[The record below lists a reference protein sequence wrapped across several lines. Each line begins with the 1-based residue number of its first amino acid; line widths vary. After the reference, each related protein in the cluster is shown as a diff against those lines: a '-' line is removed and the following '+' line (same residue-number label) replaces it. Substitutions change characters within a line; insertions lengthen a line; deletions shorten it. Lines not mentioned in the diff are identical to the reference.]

1 MAGKLAVAGAGRGV
15 RARGDLIATTALL
28 EFQSPTAEL
37 IARPVPLRGR
47 VTIWTIFAM
56 VASVLTVAG
65 VIPVDRV
72 VTANG
77 RVISRAGSLVV
88 QPLETSIVRAILV
101 QEGQVVHA
109 GEILAKLD
117 PTFTA
122 ADVGTYQA
130 QAVSL
135 QAEVDRLR
143 SEVENRPYAS
153 DGSPASQFQA
163 TIYGQRKAEYDF
175 KLSNYREKTASLQSA
190 VVRALGDVTAY
201 TARLEGALQVEAM
214 RKELERLNAGS
225 KLNTLQAI
233 DSRLEIE
240 RGLQTSRNQVGSSKS
255 DLLAMMR
262 ERDGFVEQHR
272 AEISQLI
279 TDQERKLSDAKEQL
293 NKASLRHQLV
303 DLKAGQDAVVQ
314 KIADV
319 SVGSVLQSGD
329 QFMTLVPSD
338 SQLEIEANVA
348 GRDAGFVHPGD
359 PVSIKF
365 DTFDYVLYGSAK
377 GTVRTVSADS
387 YYNSTVDKN
396 KAVTRPSQQ
405 EDDSGLGPVY
415 YKARVTLD
423 EIKLHDLPLSFRM
436 SPGMPVNADI
446 RVGQRTI
453 LGYFLGR
460 IIPGASQGMREP

>member
-1 MAGKLAVAGAGRGV
+1 LTGKLADVGAGRSV

-47 VTIWTIFAM
+47 ITIWVIFAM

-65 VIPVDRV
+65 VIPVDRI

-77 RVISRAGSLVV
+77 RVISRSGSLVV

-101 QEGQVVHA
+101 QEGQAVHA
-109 GEILAKLD
+109 GEVLARLD

-135 QAEVDRLR
+135 AAEVERLR
-143 SEVENRPYAS
+143 DEVEDKPYVS
-153 DGSPASQFQA
+153 DGTPAGQLQA
-163 TIYGQRKAEYDF
+163 GIYGQRKAEYDF
-175 KLSNYREKTASLQSA
+175 KLSNYQERIASLQSV
-190 VVRALGDVTAY
+190 VVRALGDLKAY
-201 TARLEGALQVEAM
+201 TGRLDSAYQVEGM
-214 RKELERLNAGS
+214 RKELERLSVGS
-225 KLNTLQAI
+225 KLNTLGAI
-233 DSRLEIE
+233 DSRAEID
-240 RGLQTSRNQVGSSKS
+240 RQLQTSRNQMSASTS
-255 DLLAMMR
+255 DLQAMMR
-262 ERDGFVEQHR
+262 ERDGFTQQHH

-279 TDQERKLSDAKEQL
+279 TDQERKLSDAREQL
-293 NKASLRHQLV
+293 NKAALRHQLI
-303 DLKAGQDAVVQ
+303 DFKAGQDAVVQ

-338 SQLEIEANVA
+338 AQLEIEANVA

-377 GTVRTVSADS
+377 GTVRTISADS

-423 EIKLHDLPLSFRM
+423 EVKLHDLPLSFRM
-436 SPGMPVNADI
+436 TPGMPVNADI

-460 IIPGASQGMREP
+460 VIPGMSEGMREP

>member
-1 MAGKLAVAGAGRGV
+1 MSGKLAVAGTGRGV
-15 RARGDLIATTALL
+15 RARGDAVATTALL

-47 VTIWTIFAM
+47 VTIWAIFAM
-56 VASVLTVAG
+56 VGSVMAVAG
-65 VIPVDRV
+65 IMPVDRV

-101 QEGQVVHA
+101 QEGQVVKA
-109 GEILAKLD
+109 GDILAKLD

-135 QAEVDRLR
+135 QAEVNRLR
-143 SEVENRPYAS
+143 NEVQDKPYVS
-153 DGSPASQFQA
+153 DGTPESQFQA
-163 TIYGQRKAEYDF
+163 TVYGQRKAEYDF
-175 KLSNYREKTASLQSA
+175 KLSNYREKIASLQSA
-190 VVRALGDVTAY
+190 VVRSIGDVKAY
-201 TARLEGALQVEAM
+201 NSRLAGARQVEDM
-214 RKELERLNAGS
+214 RTELERLNVGS
-225 KLNTLQAI
+225 KLNTLSAK
-233 DSRLEIE
+233 DSRIEIE
-240 RGLQTSRNQVGSSKS
+240 RGLQSSTNQVTSATS
-255 DLLAMMR
+255 DLTAMLR
-262 ERDGFVEQHR
+262 ERDGYTEQHR

-293 NKASLRHQLV
+293 NKAALRHQLV
-303 DLKAGQDAVVQ
+303 DLRAGQDAVVQ
-314 KIADV
+314 KITDV

-338 SQLEIEANVA
+338 AQLEVEANVA

-377 GTVRTVSADS
+377 GVVRTVSADS
-387 YYNSTVDKN
+387 YYNSTVDKT
-396 KAVTRPSQQ
+396 KAVTRPTQQ
-405 EDDSGLGPVY
+405 DDDTGLGPVY

-423 EIKLHDLPLSFRM
+423 EVNLHDLPPSFRM
-436 SPGMPVNADI
+436 TPGMPVNADI

-460 IIPGASQGMREP
+460 IIPGMSQGMREP

>member
-1 MAGKLAVAGAGRGV
+1 M
-15 RARGDLIATTALL
+15 
-28 EFQSPTAEL
+28 
-37 IARPVPLRGR
+37 
-47 VTIWTIFAM
+47 
-56 VASVLTVAG
+56 
-65 VIPVDRV
+65 
-72 VTANG
+72 
-77 RVISRAGSLVV
+77 
-88 QPLETSIVRAILV
+88 RAILV

-109 GEILAKLD
+109 GETLARLD

-135 QAEVDRLR
+135 QAEVERLR
-143 SEVENRPYAS
+143 AELQDKPYVS
-153 DGSPASQFQA
+153 DGTRAGQLQA

-175 KLSNYREKTASLQSA
+175 KLSNYREKIASLQST
-190 VVRALGDVTAY
+190 VVRAIGDVKAY
-201 TARLEGALQVEAM
+201 TTRLEGALEVEAM

-225 KLNTLQAI
+225 KLSTLQAI
-233 DSRLEIE
+233 DSRVEVE
-240 RGLQTSRNQVGSSKS
+240 RGLQTSRNQVVSSTS
-255 DLLAMMR
+255 DLQAMMR
-262 ERDGFVEQHR
+262 ERDGFTQQHY

-279 TDQERKLSDAKEQL
+279 TDQERKLSDAQEQL
-293 NKASLRHQLV
+293 NKAALRHQLI

-338 SQLEIEANVA
+338 VQLEIEANVA

-387 YYNSTVDKN
+387 YYNSSVDKN
-396 KAVTRPSQQ
+396 KAVTRAWFK
-405 EDDSGLGPVY
+405 EGLH
-415 YKARVTLD
+415 AQ
-423 EIKLHDLPLSFRM
+423 
-436 SPGMPVNADI
+436 PG
-446 RVGQRTI
+446 
-453 LGYFLGR
+453 
-460 IIPGASQGMREP
+460 

>member
-1 MAGKLAVAGAGRGV
+1 MASRLAVVGQGV
-15 RARGDLIATTALL
+15 RARADAVAATALL

-47 VTIWTIFAM
+47 VTVWAIFAM
-56 VASVLTVAG
+56 LASFLVVAG
-65 VIPVDRV
+65 VFPVDRV

-77 RVISRAGSLVV
+77 RVISKDGSIVI

-101 QEGQVVHA
+101 QPGQVVHT
-109 GEILAKLD
+109 GQVLARLD

-122 ADVGTYQA
+122 ADMGTYKS

-143 SEVENRPYAS
+143 SEVAGKPYLPN
-153 DGSPASQFQA
+153 GTPAGQLQA
-163 TIYGQRKAEYDF
+163 AIFGQRQAEYNF
-175 KLSNYREKTASLQSA
+175 KLSNYREKIASLQSA
-190 VVRALGDVTAY
+190 VVRALGDVNAY
-201 TARLEGALQVEAM
+201 SARLGGAREVENM
-214 RKELERLNAGS
+214 RRELERLNAGS

-240 RGLQTSRNQVGSSKS
+240 RGLATSKNTVTSATS
-255 DLLAMMR
+255 DLQAMMR
-262 ERDGFVEQHR
+262 ERDGFMEQHR
-272 AEISQLI
+272 AEISQQI
-279 TDQERKLSDAKEQL
+279 TDQERKLSDAQEQL

-314 KIADV
+314 KVADI

-329 QFMTLVPSD
+329 QFITLVPSD
-338 SQLEIEANVA
+338 AQLEVEANIA

-387 YYNSTVDKN
+387 FSNPSDDKG
-396 KAVTRPSQQ
+396 KAITRPTQSD
-405 EDDSGLGPVY
+405 ESGLGPVY

-423 EIKLHDLPLSFRM
+423 EIKLHDLPPSFRM
-436 SPGMPVNADI
+436 TPGMPINADI
-446 RVGQRTI
+446 LVGQRTI
-453 LGYFLGR
+453 LGYMLGR
-460 IIPGASQGMREP
+460 IVPNVSEGMREP

>member
-1 MAGKLAVAGAGRGV
+1 MAGKLAVVGAARGV

-37 IARPVPLRGR
+37 IARPVPFRGR
-47 VTIWTIFAM
+47 ITIWVIFAM
-56 VASVLTVAG
+56 VASVMTVAG

-109 GEILAKLD
+109 GEVLAKLD

-143 SEVENRPYAS
+143 AEVQDKPYVS
-153 DGSPASQFQA
+153 DGTPAGQLQA
-163 TIYGQRKAEYDF
+163 GIYGQRKAEYDF
-175 KLSNYREKTASLQSA
+175 KLSNYREKIASLQS
-190 VVRALGDVTAY
+190 VVARALGDLKAY
-201 TARLEGALQVEAM
+201 TARLDSAYQVEGM
-214 RKELERLNAGS
+214 RKELERLSVGS
-225 KLNTLQAI
+225 KLNTLGAI
-233 DSRLEIE
+233 DSRAEID
-240 RGLQTSRNQVGSSKS
+240 RQLQTSRNLASASTS
-255 DLLAMMR
+255 DLQAMMR
-262 ERDGFVEQHR
+262 ERDGFTQQHQ

-293 NKASLRHQLV
+293 NKAALRHQLI
-303 DLKAGQDAVVQ
+303 DLRAGQDAVVQ

-338 SQLEIEANVA
+338 ARLEIEANVA

-387 YYNSTVDKN
+387 YYNSTVDKT

-405 EDDSGLGPVY
+405 EDDTGLGPVY

-460 IIPGASQGMREP
+460 IIPGMSQGMREP

>member
-1 MAGKLAVAGAGRGV
+1 MTGKVADVGAGRSV
-15 RARGDLIATTALL
+15 RARDDLIATTALL

-37 IARPVPLRGR
+37 IARPVPLQGR
-47 VTIWTIFAM
+47 ITIWVIFAT
-56 VASVLTVAG
+56 VASVLMVAG
-65 VIPVDRV
+65 VIPVDRI

-101 QEGQVVHA
+101 QEGQAVHA
-109 GEILAKLD
+109 GEVLARLD

-122 ADVGTYQA
+122 ADLGTYQA

-135 QAEVDRLR
+135 AAEVERLR
-143 SEVENRPYAS
+143 DEVEDKPYVS
-153 DGSPASQFQA
+153 DGTPAGQLQA
-163 TIYGQRKAEYDF
+163 GIYGQRKAEYDF
-175 KLSNYREKTASLQSA
+175 KLSNYREKIASLQSV
-190 VVRALGDVTAY
+190 VVRALGDLKAY
-201 TARLEGALQVEAM
+201 TGRLDSAHQVEEM
-214 RKELERLNAGS
+214 RKELERLSVGS
-225 KLNTLQAI
+225 KLNTLGAI
-233 DSRLEIE
+233 DSRAEID
-240 RGLQTSRNQVGSSKS
+240 RQLQTSRNLASASTS
-255 DLLAMMR
+255 DLQAMMR
-262 ERDGFVEQHR
+262 ERDGFTQQHHV
-272 AEISQLI
+272 EISQLI

-293 NKASLRHQLV
+293 NKAALRRQLI
-303 DLKAGQDAVVQ
+303 DFKAGQDAVVQ

-338 SQLEIEANVA
+338 AQLEIEANVA

-387 YYNSTVDKN
+387 YYNSTVDRN

-423 EIKLHDLPLSFRM
+423 EINLHNLPPSFRTT
-436 SPGMPVNADI
+436 PGMPVNADI

-460 IIPGASQGMREP
+460 VIPGMSEGMREP

>member
-1 MAGKLAVAGAGRGV
+1 MTGKLADVGAGRSA
-15 RARGDLIATTALL
+15 RARDDLIATTALL
-28 EFQSPTAEL
+28 EFQSPTAKL
-37 IARPVPLRGR
+37 IARPVPLQGR
-47 VTIWTIFAM
+47 ITIWVIFAM

-101 QEGQVVHA
+101 QEGQAVHA
-109 GEILAKLD
+109 GEVLARLD

-122 ADVGTYQA
+122 ADLGTYQA

-135 QAEVDRLR
+135 AAEVERLR
-143 SEVENRPYAS
+143 DEVEDKPYVS
-153 DGSPASQFQA
+153 DGTPAGQLQA
-163 TIYGQRKAEYDF
+163 GIYGQRKAEYDF
-175 KLSNYREKTASLQSA
+175 KLSNYREKIASLQSV
-190 VVRALGDVTAY
+190 VVRALGDLKAY
-201 TARLEGALQVEAM
+201 TGRLDSAHQVEEM
-214 RKELERLNAGS
+214 RKELERLSVGS
-225 KLNTLQAI
+225 KLNTLGAI
-233 DSRLEIE
+233 DSRAEID
-240 RGLQTSRNQVGSSKS
+240 RQLQTSRNLASASTS
-255 DLLAMMR
+255 DLQAMMR
-262 ERDGFVEQHR
+262 ERDGFTQQHHV
-272 AEISQLI
+272 EISQLI

-293 NKASLRHQLV
+293 NKAALRRQLI
-303 DLKAGQDAVVQ
+303 DFKAGQDAVVQ

-338 SQLEIEANVA
+338 AQLEIEANVA

-387 YYNSTVDKN
+387 YYNSTVDRN

-423 EIKLHDLPLSFRM
+423 EINLHNLPPSFRTT
-436 SPGMPVNADI
+436 PGMPVNADI

-460 IIPGASQGMREP
+460 VIPGMSEGMREP

>member
-1 MAGKLAVAGAGRGV
+1 MTGKLADVGAGRSA
-15 RARGDLIATTALL
+15 RARDDLIATTALL
-28 EFQSPTAEL
+28 EFQSPTAKL
-37 IARPVPLRGR
+37 IARPVPLQGR
-47 VTIWTIFAM
+47 ITIWVIFAM

-101 QEGQVVHA
+101 QEGQAVHA
-109 GEILAKLD
+109 GEVLARLD

-122 ADVGTYQA
+122 ADLGTYQA

-135 QAEVDRLR
+135 AAEVERLR
-143 SEVENRPYAS
+143 DEVEDKPYVS
-153 DGSPASQFQA
+153 DGTPAGQLQA
-163 TIYGQRKAEYDF
+163 GIYGQRKAEYDF
-175 KLSNYREKTASLQSA
+175 KLSNYREKIASLQS
-190 VVRALGDVTAY
+190 VVARALSDLKAY
-201 TARLEGALQVEAM
+201 TGRLDSAYQVEGM
-214 RKELERLNAGS
+214 RKELERLSVGS
-225 KLNTLQAI
+225 KLNTLGAI
-233 DSRLEIE
+233 DSRAEID
-240 RGLQTSRNQVGSSKS
+240 RQLQTSRNLASASTS
-255 DLLAMMR
+255 DLQAMMR
-262 ERDGFVEQHR
+262 ERDGFVEQRR

-279 TDQERKLSDAKEQL
+279 TDQGRKLSDAKEQL
-293 NKASLRHQLV
+293 NKAALRRQLI
-303 DLKAGQDAVVQ
+303 DLKAGQNAVVQ

-338 SQLEIEANVA
+338 AQLEIEANVA

-387 YYNSTVDKN
+387 YYNSTVDRN
-396 KAVTRPSQQ
+396 KTVTRPSQQ

-423 EIKLHDLPLSFRM
+423 EVKLHDLPPSFRM
-436 SPGMPVNADI
+436 TPGMPVNADI

-460 IIPGASQGMREP
+460 VIPGMSEGMREP

>member
-15 RARGDLIATTALL
+15 RARGDMVATTALL
-28 EFQSPTAEL
+28 EFQWPTAKL
-37 IARPVPLRGR
+37 IARSVPFRGR
-47 VTIWTIFAM
+47 ITIWVIFAM
-56 VASVLTVAG
+56 VASVMTVAG

-77 RVISRAGSLVV
+77 RVISRAGTLVV

-143 SEVENRPYAS
+143 AEVQDRPYVS
-153 DGSPASQFQA
+153 DGTLAGQFQS

-175 KLSNYREKTASLQSA
+175 KLSNYREKIASLQSA
-190 VVRALGDVTAY
+190 VVRSLGDVKAY
-201 TARLEGALQVEAM
+201 TARLDGALQVEGM

-233 DSRLEIE
+233 DSRLDIQSKLE
-240 RGLQTSRNQVGSSKS
+240 TPRNQVGSTTS
-255 DLLAMMR
+255 DLKAMTL

-272 AEISQLI
+272 SENSQLI
-279 TDQERKLSDAKEQL
+279 TDQERKLSDAREQL
-293 NKASLRHQLV
+293 NKAALRHQLI
-303 DLKAGQDAVVQ
+303 DLRAGQDSVVQ

-338 SQLEIEANVA
+338 AQLEIEANVA

-387 YYNSTVDKN
+387 YNNSTVDRS

-436 SPGMPVNADI
+436 TPGMPVNADI

-453 LGYFLGR
+453 LGYLLGR
-460 IIPGASQGMREP
+460 IIPGASQGIREP